1 MFSVRDWF
9 CKRHVLAI
17 WIVMKDSS
25 LKHLTQSH
33 LDILHGSSSP
43 IIFFHRRKKSQRIII
58 LIYFTPFVYGTFVC
72 IYSIECKSDLWLTG
86 VYRLS
91 ISANLSV
98 CSFCCTSGPDS
109 TLIRGSPA
117 ECLRS
122 LSKKKSK
129 DSSPAW
135 SRWLCVIKTF
145 LGNSLQAWNAKQGCL
160 KVLILV
166 FSSQNSTT
174 GVGLWRRISCKRSL
188 KKQI

>member
-72 IYSIECKSDLWLTG
+72 IYSIECKIYDFLVYTDWASRPISVSAVFVAPQGLTAPSSE
-86 VYRLS
+86 VRQPS
-91 ISANLSV
+91 VSA
-98 CSFCCTSGPDS
+98 
-109 TLIRGSPA
+109 
-117 ECLRS
+117 RS
-122 LSKKKSK
+122 RKKKSK

-160 KVLILV
+160 KILILV

-188 KKQI
+188 KK